1 MKVNVKYM
9 GLLKLKDVKSGNDV
23 ELIDGT
29 TISDFL
35 QRYVAKKEHHK
46 FIIVTVNEKKV
57 NLSYQLQDQQAMSL
71 FLPFGGG

>member
-9 GLLKLKDVKSGNDV
+9 GLLKLDGVKSGSDV
-23 ELIDGT
+23 DVQDGAT
-29 TISDFL
+29 VSDFMS
-35 QRYVAKKEHHK
+35 RYVTNREHHK

-57 NLSYQLQDQQAMSL
+57 DLSYELQDKEKLSL